1 MARVNGVAYVLDMR
15 LRVLRR
21 VDDPDDVVDF
31 SDECDGE
38 PDGGGC
44 PRPWM
49 SGCVVMMVGEA
60 SIRRCVVEST
70 PVRVSW
76 R

>member
-1 MARVNGVAYVLDMR
+1 MRLVKRAGRMVARVNGVAYVLDMR

-38 PDGGGC
+38 PDGG
-44 PRPWM
+44 
-49 SGCVVMMVGEA
+49 A
-60 SIRRCVVEST
+60 
-70 PVRVSW
+70 
-76 R
+76 